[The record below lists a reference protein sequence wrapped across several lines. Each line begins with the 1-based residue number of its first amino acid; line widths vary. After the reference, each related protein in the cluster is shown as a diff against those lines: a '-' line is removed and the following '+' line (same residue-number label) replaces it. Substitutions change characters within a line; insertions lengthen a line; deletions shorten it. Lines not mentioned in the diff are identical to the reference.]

1 MKVPSAIW
9 TMIAG
14 ITITL
19 VSLWVG
25 QNHSLMPVAASEE
38 APRIDALFNT
48 MMTIST
54 GLFLIVQ
61 GIIVISIFKFRKRAD
76 DNTDG
81 PPIHGNVPLEILW
94 TAIPAIIIMG
104 IGVYSFE
111 IYNSMGGLDPM
122 ASHESHVAHKHQSG
136 EAIAASLPSDEPGM
150 APSKAQGKMVALGV
164 GASPRTQGQDP
175 FVSVNVLGLQFA
187 WIFTYPNSGVTSGE
201 LHLPAGKEVELT
213 ISASDVIHS
222 LWIPEFRLKQD
233 AIPGRESELRFVPQ
247 IVGEYS
253 VVCAELCGSYHGGMK
268 TRVIVQSEEDFQAW
282 LQSQIVAQ
290 SEGIETVALN
300 PADLSETDYLQP
312 LAAEMGINGETLN
325 QLHAE
330 HHLGDR
336 AI

>member
-61 GIIVISIFKFRKRAD
+61 GIIVISIFKFRKRAN

-136 EAIAASLPSDEPGM
+136 AAIAASLPSDEPGM
-150 APSKAQGKMVALGV
+150 APSKAPGKLVALGV
-164 GASPRTQGQDP
+164 GASPRTQGQEP

-233 AIPGRESELRFVPQ
+233 AIPGRDSELRFVPQ
-247 IVGEYS
+247 VVGEYS

-290 SEGIETVALN
+290 SEGLETVALN

-312 LAAEMGINGETLN
+312 LAAEMGIDGETLN

-336 AI
+336 SI